1 MYQHFILRSL
11 IYCSLLAADFCHGDT
26 QTSNVAANFKITGNI
41 SSGSSILTPSNE
53 GVYVYGKVE
62 FDGRIPS
69 KALIVSRPI
78 RTDYVLLSAQEE
90 SDLWHYKQIQSNA
103 QQEELERLA
112 KIDKQTKANLKY
124 QSIKWPKV
132 MVKNDKVCVPL
143 LNFSESKEWKSHLTC
158 TDLVRTPST
167 NAGSISQVGPEI
179 SLEPKGRNN

>member
-90 SDLWHYKQIQSNA
+90 SDL
-103 QQEELERLA
+103 LA
-112 KIDKQTKANLKY
+112 L
-124 QSIKWPKV
+124 
-132 MVKNDKVCVPL
+132 
-143 LNFSESKEWKSHLTC
+143 
-158 TDLVRTPST
+158 
-167 NAGSISQVGPEI
+167 
-179 SLEPKGRNN
+179 